1 MLNRVPLSLELREE
15 SPLHSSSQ
23 WSPHIVL
30 PPLPRPIPR
39 HFQITYWWVGFTSLP
54 AGWWGVRGAGGRWWW
69 WCGGM
74 SGSLLRRLQEAGL
87 WLDLR
92 QHLCNRSSLSQIH
105 IYGFPANYPRFS
117 SGGKFSAWSF
127 QIFTHIVP
135 AFFLLMLLIRARL
148 CVSTSFFPPLD
159 CDCMALPNDNCSH
172 DLIVYM

>member
-1 MLNRVPLSLELREE
+1 MKPSHRPPPTPPTHPPAFSNYLLMSGLHVSPRVDEG
-15 SPLHSSSQ
+15 
-23 WSPHIVL
+23 
-30 PPLPRPIPR
+30 
-39 HFQITYWWVGFTSLP
+39 VG
-54 AGWWGVRGAGGRWWW
+54 GVRRTGGRWWW

-135 AFFLLMLLIRARL
+135 AFFLLMLLIRVRL
-148 CVSTSFFPPLD
+148 CVSTPFPPPLSTATARL
-159 CDCMALPNDNCSH
+159 CRTIIAPMT
-172 DLIVYM
+172 